1 MFDWLTRLLR
11 RLWRQE
17 AEGAAGRAEVLSS
30 PATKPHVDPA
40 VLPVAMVW
48 QAPPAPDAVASDV
61 RCPRAFAAQFQSVAR
76 LNQPSS
82 RSRSKPVPGRT
93 TKPKPVAC
101 LPPPKRAPEM
111 RTGAVLSRI
120 DRTNQTRSG
129 ADVVD
134 FDAVRRARLEQV
146 DCTRFGDSEIA
157 AQSYAALRRR
167 STRH

>member
-40 VLPVAMVW
+40 VPPMVW

-61 RCPRAFAAQFQSVAR
+61 RCPRAFAAQLQSVAR

-82 RSRSKPVPGRT
+82 RSRSKPDPART

-101 LPPPKRAPEM
+101 LPQPKRAPEM

-120 DRTNQTRSG
+120 DPTNQTRSG

-134 FDAVRRARLEQV
+134 FDAVRRARMEQV
-146 DCTRFGDSEIA
+146 DCTRFGNAEIA